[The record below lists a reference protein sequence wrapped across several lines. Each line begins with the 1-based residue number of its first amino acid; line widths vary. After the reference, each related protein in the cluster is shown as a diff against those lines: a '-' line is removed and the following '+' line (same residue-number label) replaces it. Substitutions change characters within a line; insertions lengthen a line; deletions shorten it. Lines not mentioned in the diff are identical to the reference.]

1 MVILVETKQSFKKA
15 DEAQLAEYLDEEMAL
30 HPNKNIICILAN
42 TKNDKIKIWKSAVSD
57 ESILNDEKV
66 LDTIEHYEK
75 LFFVNKSND
84 REKVL
89 KNTYDL
95 NELLHKMDIKEDLR
109 SQFVGTTLL
118 YIKDIIKK
126 SGATSIDDSLLTTLK
141 NTWKMMSADTIR
153 SAIKSTLDDLL
164 DGSDNKSKKIELLQR
179 NVLNDQKVKKLT
191 LDHWVKILGTIRYI
205 QVY

>member
-1 MVILVETKQSFKKA
+1 MILVETKQSFKKA
-15 DEAQLAEYLDEEMAL
+15 DEAQLAEYLGEEMAL

-153 SAIKSTLDDLL
+153 AAIKSTLDDLL
-164 DGSDNKSKKIELLQR
+164 DGSDNK
-179 NVLNDQKVKKLT
+179 
-191 LDHWVKILGTIRYI
+191 
-205 QVY
+205 